1 MVKSLIGAHTSIKE
15 GILEGIKYIEKIGGN
30 VIQIFLG
37 SNQSASLKTKRQIN
51 VEEANA
57 IRKYLK
63 LNQLKL
69 FIHAVYVLNLS
80 SYSANSHRLEYAR
93 QNLLYDL
100 TKGAEIGA
108 KGVVVHLGYQKQL
121 TSQEAYFNMADN
133 VVKVVVDLLK
143 YQNESTDKVV
153 KSSRIK
159 LILETPAGAGSQ
171 IGITIE
177 ELSSLWFRIKE
188 LSKNYQKTNN
198 FISNYR
204 KILDRIGFCIDTAHI
219 FTSGNQV
226 DNPATLV
233 TYLEKFIKEFGKNKL
248 TCFHIND
255 SKAPFDSHRDLH
267 EGLGQGYLFK
277 DNMDTLRAIWKFSS
291 RYEIPM
297 ILETH
302 GSGFYDSEKDKGL
315 YQVEINLF
323 REWDLKRVGHD
334 PVPGYLESYQKLSK
348 EKKSRKSKKSK
359 SRSKSSKSKSSKKSK
374 KKEVSRLGNHYTMY
388 KNNKLLVEILTRVK
402 NYYQLI
408 GDKIHVIAY
417 QKAIYQLKRYPYN
430 IDSGN
435 QVANLPGIGKG
446 MITKIDTIITTGKL
460 PFLSQKSVSAK
471 LKRLDSID
479 LKLDNLMEIPGIGE
493 KKGTEL
499 IDAGY
504 DTIKKVKEAVKN
516 GDIKLTNMQLIGL
529 KYHDNTLKKI
539 QRLEAKKIYRIIK
552 KSLPNKIKLGIEGS
566 SKGSNKDS
574 TSNLELTIIPAGSYP
589 SGKPESKDID
599 IIIVVDNQPENIDS
613 IRSNLSDNQM
623 SKIMTQ
629 IVGNLKEKDILV
641 DILSQGNRNLMGYI
655 NLVGHSSKVV
665 HLDLKLVS
673 KYNFPFTYLHFTSGV
688 DFNRYI
694 RNHANKLDYSLSDL
708 GLFREVADI
717 DTDNKIKVSD
727 KDGTRNRI
735 PNKKFEFNDDIIRN
749 IVENEKKIF
758 EHLGLNYVSIKNRR

>member
-15 GILEGIKYIEKIGGN
+15 GVLEGIKYIEKIGGN

-69 FIHAVYVLNLS
+69 FIHAVYILNLS
-80 SYSANSHRLEYAR
+80 SYSANSQRLEYAR

-100 TKGAEIGA
+100 TKGVEIGA

-143 YQNESTDKVV
+143 YQNESSNSTIKN
-153 KSSRIK
+153 SRIK

-177 ELSSLWFRIKE
+177 DLSSLWLKIKE
-188 LSKNYQKTNN
+188 LCKNYQRSNN

-219 FTSGNQV
+219 FSSGNKV
-226 DNPATLV
+226 DNPATMV
-233 TYLEKFIKEFGKNKL
+233 TYLEKFIKVFGKNKL
-248 TCFHIND
+248 ICFHIND
-255 SKAPFDSHRDLH
+255 SKAPFDSHRDFH

-277 DNMDTLRAIWKFSS
+277 DNMDTLKEIWRFSS

-302 GSGFYDSEKDKGL
+302 GSGFYDSKKDKGL
-315 YQVEINLF
+315 YQLEIDLF
-323 REWDLKRVGHD
+323 RDWDLKKIDSD
-334 PVPGYLESYQKLSK
+334 PVPDFLNAYHKVNI
-348 EKKSRKSKKSK
+348 KSKHKSN
-359 SRSKSSKSKSSKKSK
+359 KSSKSKSSKKSK
-374 KKEVSRLGNHYTMY
+374 KQKVSRLGNHYTMY
-388 KNNKLLVEILTRVK
+388 KNNKLLVELLTRVK

-460 PFLSQKSVSAK
+460 PFLSQKNVSAK

-516 GDIKLTNMQLIGL
+516 GNIKLTSMQLIGL
-529 KYHDNTLKKI
+529 KYYDYTLKKI
-539 QRLEAKKIYRIIK
+539 PRLEAKKIFRVIK
-552 KSLPNKIKLGIEGS
+552 KSIPDNIKLGTKHS
-566 SKGSNKDS
+566 TKDL
-574 TSNLELTIIPAGSYP
+574 TSNLELTIVPAGSYP
-589 SGKPESKDID
+589 SGKSESKDID
-599 IIIVVDNQPENIDS
+599 IIIVVDNQNENIDS
-613 IRSNLSDNQM
+613 ISSNLSDNQM
-623 SKIMTQ
+623 NQIMTQ
-629 IVGNLKEKDILV
+629 IVSNLKEKDILV

-655 NLVGHSSKVV
+655 KLIGDSSKVA

-708 GLFREVADI
+708 GLFTEVNDI
-717 DTDNKIKVSD
+717 NTDNKIKVSD
-727 KDGTRNRI
+727 KDGNRNRI
-735 PNKKFEFNDDIIRN
+735 PNKVFEFDDDIIRN